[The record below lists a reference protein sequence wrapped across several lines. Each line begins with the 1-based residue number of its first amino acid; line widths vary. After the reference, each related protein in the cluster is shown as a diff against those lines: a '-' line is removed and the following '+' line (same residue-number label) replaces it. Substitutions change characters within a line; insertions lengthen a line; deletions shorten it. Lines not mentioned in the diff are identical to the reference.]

1 MNFAATRRRL
11 VDYFDGVA
19 ATWIGYAFP
28 PPCRAIEQANWKA
41 DEISAYCTRCGDSVA
56 VGEATDTGCATC
68 REGAELDG
76 GIANGVIR
84 LGIFT
89 DDLRDWIH
97 AIKFGRWT
105 EMGDEL
111 GRRLG
116 EAVKAANVVE
126 ANRAIVVPMPM
137 PWQRR
142 MFRSVDHSRVIA
154 RAVARQLRAPLVNIL
169 ARGNYTPQVSLPP
182 SIRKRSGSH
191 GLRVRSRWLWDN
203 WIHLLKEGWIKDGRM
218 RDAQIKD
225 ASIKNARTEEGR
237 RNNSSRRSRVKA
249 LEGVQIVLVDDVRTT
264 GATLKAAARLLRTLK
279 PDKIVCAVVAVSDS
293 RARRERKEQAHV
305 EFPAATAQTVETSS
319 R

>member
-1 MNFAATRRRL
+1 MDVASKRRRL

-19 ATWIGYAFP
+19 ETWIGYAFP
-28 PPCRAIEQANWKA
+28 PPWRAIEQASWRS
-41 DEISAYCTRCGDSVA
+41 DVPGAYCQRCGDSVGA
-56 VGEATDTGCATC
+56 GEASETGCGTC

-89 DDLRDWIH
+89 DELRDWIH

-105 EMGDEL
+105 EMGEEL

-116 EAVKAANVVE
+116 DALKTAHVVD
-126 ANRAIVVPMPM
+126 AQRAIVVPMPM

-142 MFRSVDHSRVIA
+142 MFRGVDHSRVIA
-154 RAVARQLRAPLVNIL
+154 RAVARQLRVPMVNVL
-169 ARGNYTPQVSLPP
+169 SRGNYMPQVSLPP

-191 GLRVRSRWLWDN
+191 GLQVRNRWLWDN
-203 WIHLLKEGWIKDGRM
+203 WIHLIREAGKK
-218 RDAQIKD
+218 
-225 ASIKNARTEEGR
+225 S
-237 RNNSSRRSRVKA
+237 SSRRGGKA

-264 GATLKAAARLLRTLK
+264 GATLKAAARLLGTLK
-279 PDKIVCAVVAVSDS
+279 PDTIVCAVIAVSDS
-293 RARRERKEQAHV
+293 RARRERKEQANV
-305 EFPAATAQTVETSS
+305 ESTMAAAQTVEHSS